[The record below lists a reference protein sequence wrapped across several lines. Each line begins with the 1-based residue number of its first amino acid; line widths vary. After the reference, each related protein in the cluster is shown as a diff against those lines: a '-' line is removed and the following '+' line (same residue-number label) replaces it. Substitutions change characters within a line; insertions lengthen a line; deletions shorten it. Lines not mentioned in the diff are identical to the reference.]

1 MSALRLAAAAAA
13 AAAVLA
19 APGSAAAAGCVRV
32 GVYQDSPGT
41 GLPRLQRAAGSG
53 LDVLSTYL
61 TAGRPLSP
69 AIVAFVNARKLGLEV
84 TWLPDRGRDGPSQP
98 RYRLSRITRG
108 SYDKSLR
115 TLAATLRG
123 VRGPVVLRPMP
134 EPNTPWY
141 AWSGLVNRN
150 SPKAYVAAW
159 KRIRRVVRRAGG
171 AKIKLLWAPYARSIP
186 DTPANGLRAYFPGRS
201 QVDLVGASAYNF
213 GALVPL
219 AWVEPAA
226 LFTEAYAAITKLAPK
241 PFWIAETGSTSR
253 GGDRAAWL
261 RAAARLKS
269 TMPRLA
275 GIVWFDVRDR
285 SGDFR
290 LTGRAV
296 SAAWRGLQKRS
307 CR

>member
-1 MSALRLAAAAAA
+1 MRALRLAAAGAA

-19 APGSAAAAGCVRV
+19 VPAGAGAAGCVRV
-32 GVYQDSPGT
+32 GVYQDNPAA
-41 GLPRLQRAAGSG
+41 GLPALKRSAGSG

-61 TAGRPLSP
+61 TGGRSLSP
-69 AIVAFVNARKLGLEV
+69 ALVSFVNARKLGLQV
-84 TWLPDRGRDGPSQP
+84 TWLPDSGRDGARQP
-98 RYRLSRITRG
+98 RYRLARITRG
-108 SYDKSLR
+108 AYDASLR
-115 TLAATLRG
+115 TLAKALRG

-141 AWSGLVNRN
+141 AWSGAVNGN
-150 SPKAYVAAW
+150 STKAYVAAW

-186 DTPANGLRAYFPGRS
+186 DTPANSLRSYFPGRG

-241 PFWIAETGSTSR
+241 PFWIAETGSTAR
-253 GGDRAAWL
+253 GGDKAAWL
-261 RAAARLKS
+261 RATTRLKA

-290 LTGRAV
+290 LSGRA
-296 SAAWRGLQKRS
+296 AGRAWRALQKGS